1 MLGSPGSCSN
11 PTCLGALWEQI
22 LQVQMD
28 GQLSASA
35 SLGSGQRERDRTGP
49 GSEDREKAL
58 GWGSSC

>member
-35 SLGSGQRERDRTGP
+35 SLGSGQGERDRTGLS
-49 GSEDREKAL
+49 SEERGK
-58 GWGSSC
+58 GWGQGGSS